1 MQSHQDHIANVT
13 SKPPSWFLRPRAMQ
27 MASDLFAFTIGFI
40 VYQWLRDVLLPHETR
55 TFSVTDHLVV
65 GGVVTGFWMIM
76 FWFGG
81 LYKDYYVRSPFEEFF
96 TVIRYTFIGSAL
108 FFLLIYFSSGESYQ
122 QNPRFVFVLYWVL
135 VCGFACIGRFSARS
149 LQRSMRER
157 GSIRIPAV
165 LVGTIDR
172 LRDLFS
178 DLERERAWGYQVVG
192 VVLVTKPDVEGDWET
207 TSVPALGQVE
217 DLPEILDS
225 VRPSEVLITMEH
237 SDHAELLKIVAQG
250 ADSGAKVRIVPDMYE
265 IVSGQARTLQVYG
278 APLIDVN
285 PELMQPWEEFAKRA
299 LDIVVSVTVLLIGLP
314 IWVLIALIVKFTS
327 SGPIFFRQPRVGRHG
342 NVFDMVKFRSM
353 YADDKR
359 GPTWTDKNDPRVTP
373 IGRFIRK
380 THLDEI
386 PQLWNVLVGEMSLVG
401 PRPEQPFYVD
411 KFTAMLPYY
420 RRRHKVRPGITGWW
434 QVKAR
439 SNPESL
445 QEIETRL
452 RYDFF
457 YIENISFKLDVE
469 ILVRTIFVML
479 QGHGRA

>member
-1 MQSHQDHIANVT
+1 MTSTIDHTNSEQA
-13 SKPPSWFLRPRAMQ
+13 KAPSRFLRPRAMQ
-27 MASDLFAFTIGFI
+27 MGADLVAVTLSF
-40 VYQWLRDVLLPHETR
+40 VMYQWLRLILLPDETR
-55 TFSVTDHLVV
+55 TFSLSDQLLV
-65 GGVVTGFWMIM
+65 GGVVSIFWMIV
-76 FWFGG
+76 FWLGG
-81 LYKDYYVRSPFEEFF
+81 LYKDYYVRSPFDEFF
-96 TVIRYTFIGSAL
+96 TVIRHTFFGSAI
-108 FFLLIYFSSGESYQ
+108 FFLFIYFSSGDAYQ

-135 VCGFACIGRFSARS
+135 ICGFACTGRFIARS
-149 LQRSMRER
+149 LQRTMREN
-157 GSIRIPAV
+157 GMIRIPAV
-165 LVGTIDR
+165 LVGTADR
-172 LRDLFS
+172 LRDLID
-178 DLERERAWGYQVVG
+178 DLHREKAWGYEVSG
-192 VVLVTKPDVEGDWET
+192 VVLGTDHGVGGEWSPSLAPV
-207 TSVPALGQVE
+207 LGAMN
-217 DLPEILDS
+217 DLPVVLDR

-237 SDHAELLKIVAQG
+237 SDHTELLKIVAQG
-250 ADSGAKVRIVPDMYE
+250 ADSGAKVKIVPDMYE
-265 IVSGQARTLQVYG
+265 IVSGQARTLQIYG

-299 LDIVVSVTVLLIGLP
+299 LDLFVSITVLLVGLP
-314 IWVLIALIVKFTS
+314 VWLLLAATVKLTS
-327 SGPIFFRQPRVGRHG
+327 SGPVFFRQPRVGRNG
-342 NVFDMVKFRSM
+342 QVFKMVKFRSM
-353 YADDKR
+353 YTDDKR
-359 GPTWTDKNDPRVTP
+359 GPTWTASNDPRVTP

-401 PRPEQPFYVD
+401 PRPEQPYYVE
-411 KFTAMLPYY
+411 KFTEMLPYY

>member
-1 MQSHQDHIANVT
+1 MHSRVDHIAMEAVR
-13 SKPPSWFLRPRAMQ
+13 PPSRFLRPRAMQ
-27 MASDLFAFTIGFI
+27 MVSDLIAFTVGFV
-40 VYQWLRDVLLPHETR
+40 VYQWLRSVLLPNDTR
-55 TFSVTDHLVV
+55 DFSISDHLLA
-65 GGVVTGFWMIM
+65 GGIVTVFWMLM

-108 FFLLIYFSSGESYQ
+108 FFLLIYFSSGQAYQ
-122 QNPRFVFVLYWVL
+122 QNPRFVFALYWVL
-135 VCGFACIGRFSARS
+135 VCGFALIGRFSARS

-157 GSIRIPAV
+157 GMIKIPAV
-165 LVGTIDR
+165 LVGTADR
-172 LRDLFS
+172 LAELIS
-178 DLERERAWGYQVVG
+178 DLHREKAWGYAVAG
-192 VVLVTKPDVEGDWET
+192 IVLVQRDDEAS
-207 TSVPALGQVE
+207 TSRLTAPVLGSV
-217 DLPEILDS
+217 DTLPEILDT

-237 SDHAELLKIVAQG
+237 SDHTELLKIVAQG
-250 ADSGAKVRIVPDMYE
+250 ADSGARVRIVPDMYE
-265 IVSGQARTLQVYG
+265 IVSGQARTLQIYG

-299 LDIVVSVTVLLIGLP
+299 LDIFVSVVVLALGLPVWLLI
-314 IWVLIALIVKFTS
+314 AAIVKMTS
-327 SGPIFFRQPRVGRHG
+327 AGPIFFKQPRVGRHG
-342 NVFDMVKFRSM
+342 QVFNMVKFRSM
-353 YADDKR
+353 VTDTGR

-434 QVKAR
+434 QVKAK